1 LIRWIGRG
9 IYRVYFHP
17 LSKFPGPR
25 YSAFTRLPH
34 LLAIT
39 KGVLPSYVARL
50 HEEYGDVVRISPDE
64 LSFIDPSAWKDIY
77 GHGSKEGKGSAP
89 PKNWVRYG
97 KTVNG
102 ASSLIVTQGNAEHAR
117 ARKIFTPAFSDRA
130 LTQQAPLFTKYA
142 DQLVSL
148 LKEGAKQG
156 VKFDMVRMYNFTTF
170 DVMGDLTF
178 GEPLHMLDSGE
189 YDPWVRIIFENIKRG
204 VQLSVIY
211 SYYPLVADVFRAA
224 LHKTVAAKQ
233 YEHFNH
239 SATRVT
245 KRLEKGRASEGVDL
259 WDLILQQEEKG
270 KAGITRDEMDVN
282 AGLFMVAGTETTATL
297 LSGLTYLLLKHP
309 QSMEK
314 LAGEVRGAFTSSDDI
329 SMEAIAGLP
338 YLNAC
343 IKEGLR
349 KYPPVPVGL
358 PHLTPREGSTICGH
372 YVPPGVGLL
381 TTMSFY
387 ITDIICIVH
396 RRSIALG
403 NVHVTQGLQGSTFF
417 CT

>member
-1 LIRWIGRG
+1 
-9 IYRVYFHP
+9 
-17 LSKFPGPR
+17 
-25 YSAFTRLPH
+25 
-34 LLAIT
+34 
-39 KGVLPSYVARL
+39 
-50 HEEYGDVVRISPDE
+50 VVRISPDE
-64 LSFIDPSAWKDIY
+64 VSFLNPQAWRDIY
-77 GHGSKEGKGSAP
+77 GHGAKEGRGSAP
-89 PKNWVRYG
+89 PKNFSRYG
-97 KTVNG
+97 KSLNG
-102 ASSLIVTQGNAEHAR
+102 ADSLIIAQDNAEHAR

-130 LTQQAPLFTKYA
+130 LTAQAPLFTRYA
-142 DQLVSL
+142 DQLVAL
-148 LKEGAKQG
+148 LNEGAQKG
-156 VKFDMVRMYNFTTF
+156 SKIDMVRMYNFTTF

-178 GEPLHMLDSGE
+178 GEPLHMLDNAE
-189 YDPWVRIIFENIKRG
+189 YDPWVQIIFKNIKRAA
-204 VQLSVIY
+204 QLGLIY
-211 SYYPLVADVFRAA
+211 NYYPLVASIFRAA

-259 WDLILQQEEKG
+259 WDLILQNQEKG
-270 KAGITRDEMDVN
+270 KAGITRGEMDVN

-309 QSMEK
+309 ESMKK
-314 LAGEVRGAFTSSDDI
+314 LVNEVRAAFSSSDAI

-372 YVPPGVGLL
+372 YVPPGV
-381 TTMSFY
+381 S
-387 ITDIICIVH
+387 
-396 RRSIALG
+396 
-403 NVHVTQGLQGSTFF
+403 
-417 CT
+417 